1 MHTIFEPKLFGGNNM
16 KRFLI
21 LSALVLAVAVA
32 PAQAGDAGETYGDG
46 VTLTEAVAIE
56 TLLGNPD
63 DYVGKK
69 VRVDGVITGVCK
81 KRGCW
86 MQVTNPDSGDGVRI
100 KVEDG
105 VIVFPYTSMGQEA
118 SAEGVFEA
126 IKLTPEQI
134 EARTNAAHN
143 HAEGESC
150 DKTGP
155 KGEGAGAGCDAPAV
169 NEYVYMIRGTGAV
182 IKG

>member
-1 MHTIFEPKLFGGNNM
+1 M

-21 LSALVLAVAVA
+21 LSITMCAIAAVPVS
-32 PAQAGDAGETYGDG
+32 AGDSGTYGDG
-46 VTLTEAVAIE
+46 VTLEEAVPID
-56 TLLGNPD
+56 TLIANAD
-63 DYVGKK
+63 DYVGQK

-86 MQVTNPDSGDGVRI
+86 MQVTNPESGNGVRI

-105 VIVFPYTSMGQEA
+105 VIVFPYTSMGHEA
-118 SAEGVFEA
+118 QAEGVFEA

-134 EARTNAAHN
+134 EARTAAAHG
-143 HAEGESC
+143 HEPGEAC
-150 DKTGP
+150 DKDGP
-155 KGEGAGAGCDAPAV
+155 KADGTGAGCDAPAV
-169 NEYVYMIRGTGAV
+169 GEYVYMINGTGAV

>member
-1 MHTIFEPKLFGGNNM
+1 M

-21 LSALVLAVAVA
+21 LNVVVIAMCALPVLAG
-32 PAQAGDAGETYGDG
+32 GDVETYGDG
-46 VTLTEAVAIE
+46 VTLTEAVAID
-56 TLLGNPD
+56 TLLDSPD
-63 DYVGKK
+63 DYAGKV

-86 MQVTNPDSGDGVRI
+86 MQVTDPESGNGVRI

-105 VIVFPYTSMGQEA
+105 VIVFPYTSMGREA
-118 SAEGVFEA
+118 AAEGVFEA

-134 EARTNAAHN
+134 EERSAAEHN
-143 HAEGESC
+143 HADGETC
-150 DKTGP
+150 DKSGP
-155 KGEGAGAGCDAPAV
+155 MGEGEGAGAGCDAPAV
-169 NEYVYMIRGTGAV
+169 NEYVYMIHGTGAI

>member
-1 MHTIFEPKLFGGNNM
+1 M

-21 LSALVLAVAVA
+21 LNVMVCAVVALPLF
-32 PAQAGDAGETYGDG
+32 AGEGSETYGDG
-46 VTLTEAVAIE
+46 ITLTEAVSID
-56 TLLGNPD
+56 TLLTNPD
-63 DYVGKK
+63 EFVGQT
-69 VRVDGVITGVCK
+69 VRVDGVITAVCK

-86 MQVTNPDSGDGVRI
+86 MQMTDSESGNGVRI

-105 VIVFPYTSMGQEA
+105 VIVFPYESMGHEA
-118 SAEGVFEA
+118 SAQGVFEA

-134 EARTNAAHN
+134 EARTAAAHN

-155 KGEGAGAGCDAPAV
+155 KGKGEGAGCDAPAV
-169 NEYVYMIRGTGAV
+169 NEYVYLIRGTGAV

>member
-1 MHTIFEPKLFGGNNM
+1 M

-21 LSALVLAVAVA
+21 LSITMCAIAAVPVS
-32 PAQAGDAGETYGDG
+32 AGDSGTYGDG
-46 VTLTEAVAIE
+46 VTLAEAVPID
-56 TLLGNPD
+56 TLIANAD
-63 DYVGKK
+63 DYVGQK

-86 MQVTNPDSGDGVRI
+86 MQVTNPESGNGVRI

-105 VIVFPYTSMGQEA
+105 VIVFPYTSMGHEA
-118 SAEGVFEA
+118 QAEGIFEA

-134 EARTNAAHN
+134 EARTAVAHG
-143 HAEGESC
+143 HEPGEAC
-150 DKTGP
+150 DKDAT
-155 KGEGAGAGCDAPAV
+155 EGDGTGAGCDAPAV
-169 NEYVYMIRGTGAV
+169 GEYVYMINGTGAV

>member
-1 MHTIFEPKLFGGNNM
+1 M

-21 LSALVLAVAVA
+21 LNVVVLAMFALPVL
-32 PAQAGDAGETYGDG
+32 AGSDVETYGDG
-46 VTLTEAVAIE
+46 VTLTEAVSIN
-56 TLLGNPD
+56 TLLASPD
-63 DYVGKK
+63 DYVGKV

-86 MQVTNPDSGDGVRI
+86 MQVTDPESGNGVRI

-105 VIVFPYTSMGQEA
+105 VIVFPYTAMGHEA
-118 SAEGVFEA
+118 AAEGVFEA
-126 IKLTPEQI
+126 VKLTPEQI
-134 EARTNAAHN
+134 EARAAAEHN
-143 HAEGESC
+143 HAEGETC

-169 NEYVYMIRGTGAV
+169 DAYVYMIRGTGAV

>member
-1 MHTIFEPKLFGGNNM
+1 M

-21 LSALVLAVAVA
+21 LSFVVTSMMATPVM
-32 PAQAGDAGETYGDG
+32 AGESESFGDG
-46 VTLTEAVAIE
+46 VTLDEALAIDA
-56 TLLGNPD
+56 LLENPN
-63 DYVGKK
+63 DYVGRK
-69 VRVDGVITGVCK
+69 VRVDGVITAVCK

-86 MQVTNPDSGDGVRI
+86 MQVTDQESGNSVRI

-105 VIVFPYTSMGQEA
+105 VIVFPYTSMGREA
-118 SAEGVFEA
+118 QAEGIFEA

-134 EARTNAAHN
+134 EARTAAAHD
-143 HAEGESC
+143 HQEGATC
-150 DKTGP
+150 DKDGP
-155 KGEGAGAGCDAPAV
+155 KSSSAGTGCDAPAV

>member
-1 MHTIFEPKLFGGNNM
+1 M

-21 LSALVLAVAVA
+21 LSLTLLAIAVMPVA
-32 PAQAGDAGETYGDG
+32 AGETTSYGDG
-46 VTLTEAVAIE
+46 VSLDQAVEID
-56 TLLGNPD
+56 TLLSNPN
-63 DYVGKK
+63 DYVGRK

-86 MQVTNPDSGDGVRI
+86 MQITDPETGDGVRI

-105 VIVFPYTSMGQEA
+105 VIVFPYTSMGHEA
-118 SAEGVFEA
+118 QAEGVFEA

-134 EARTNAAHN
+134 EAREQAAHN
-143 HAEGESC
+143 HEPGEAC
-150 DKTGP
+150 DKAEP
-155 KGEGAGAGCDAPAV
+155 KRDGTGAGCDVPV
-169 NEYVYMIRGTGAV
+169 VDQYVYLIRGTGAV

>member
-1 MHTIFEPKLFGGNNM
+1 MRAPKEAKFSGGNDM

-21 LSALVLAVAVA
+21 LSFAMVAMMAA
-32 PAQAGDAGETYGDG
+32 PVMAGDSESYGDG
-46 VTLTEAVAIE
+46 VTIDEAVAIDV
-56 TLLGNPD
+56 LLENPN
-63 DYVGKK
+63 DYVGRK
-69 VRVDGVITGVCK
+69 VRVDGVITAVCK

-86 MQVTNPDSGDGVRI
+86 MQVTDQKSGNGVRI

-105 VIVFPYTSMGQEA
+105 VIVFPYTSMGREA
-118 SAEGVFEA
+118 QAEGIFEA

-134 EARTNAAHN
+134 TARTAAAHD
-143 HAEGESC
+143 HQEGATC
-150 DKTGP
+150 DKDGP
-155 KGEGAGAGCDAPAV
+155 KSSLAGAGCDAPAV

>member
-1 MHTIFEPKLFGGNNM
+1 M

-21 LSALVLAVAVA
+21 LSLVIFATAAA
-32 PAQAGDAGETYGDG
+32 PAMAGETVTYGDG
-46 VTLTEAVAIE
+46 VTLSEAVAID
-56 TLLGNPD
+56 TLIANAD
-63 DYVGKK
+63 DYVGKT

-86 MQVTNPDSGDGVRI
+86 MQVTDPESGNGVRI

-105 VIVFPYTSMGQEA
+105 VIVFPYESMGQKA
-118 SAEGVFEA
+118 AAEGVFEA

-134 EARTNAAHN
+134 EARKAAAHG
-143 HAEGESC
+143 HDVGEDC
-150 DKTGP
+150 DKDKEVGDGT
-155 KGEGAGAGCDAPAV
+155 GAGCDAPMV
-169 NEYVYMIRGTGAV
+169 DEYVYMIQGTGAI